1 MIKIE
6 HLVKNYG
13 NFCAV
18 DDISF
23 EIDRGEIVGLLGPN
37 GAGKSTMM
45 NILTGYLSATFGDV
59 EIGGMNVLDNPL
71 GTKKLVGY
79 LPEQPPL
86 YLDMTVEEYLNFTY
100 DLKSCTLPREKH
112 LNEI

>member
-1 MIKIE
+1 MIKLD

-23 EIDRGEIVGLLGPN
+23 EIQRGEIVGLLGPN

-45 NILTGYLSATFGDV
+45 NILTGYLSATMGDV
-59 EIGGMNVLDNPL
+59 EVGGMNVLVLFCKARAKVYGFCVNL
-71 GTKKLVGY
+71 MFFSFF
-79 LPEQPPL
+79 Q
-86 YLDMTVEEYLNFTY
+86 
-100 DLKSCTLPREKH
+100 
-112 LNEI
+112 